1 MIETEEVKP
10 TGFTLFEI
18 LVAVMIFGIIML
30 TIFSSFRSFIKSSY
44 FIKDKIAAS
53 EVIASITNVM
63 VRDFISLRIS
73 LPPEYSKKLSA
84 DSTSSNSG
92 NFTDSTSVNG
102 NLSSTSDSIPPSSL
116 FDNSD
121 DKDKF
126 RFFGDETAVEGEIFS
141 RVRFASLA
149 HIAFGI
155 RTTPNELSISE
166 SKSKSS
172 TTWSN
177 KPSGVARIFYYVRP
191 NDEDGFDLCRSDTL
205 NRFDDTEGTSCDP
218 IICKNI
224 TKFKLTY
231 MDIKGD
237 EHTEWDSE
245 SDESEY
251 STPVS
256 VRVEIE
262 FKVIDS
268 VHKFLTQISMPLFR
282 TPLKNYK

>member
-53 EVIASITNVM
+53 EVIASISNVV

-73 LPPEYSKKLSA
+73 LPPEYSKKLSSN
-84 DSTSSNSG
+84 STSSTSG
-92 NFTDSTSVNG
+92 DFKNSTSVNG
-102 NLSSTSDSIPPSSL
+102 TSDSTSDSISPSSL

-126 RFFGDETAVEGEIFS
+126 RFFGDETTIEGELFS

-149 HIAFGI
+149 HVAFGI

-166 SKSKSS
+166 SKSSKTESKQS
-172 TTWSN
+172 A
-177 KPSGVARIFYYVRP
+177 GVARILYYVRP

-205 NRFDDTEGTSCDP
+205 NQFDDTEGTSCDP
-218 IICKNI
+218 IICQNI

-245 SDESEY
+245 SDEFEY

-262 FKVIDS
+262 FKVMDS

-282 TPLKNYK
+282 TTLKNYK